1 MIEFKESIFI
11 YPNKNKIGPIDL
23 KINEGEVRLLVGKSG
38 SGKTSIIR
46 MANGIIDNLY
56 EGEKSGKVFINNKNV
71 SDMTVK
77 ELISTV
83 SSVYQ
88 NPKTQFFTDNSTS
101 ELLFSLENLGYQKDD
116 MELILNKVVEVLDIK
131 HLLNRNVLELSGGE
145 KQIVCLASAMMT
157 NSNVIVLDEPT
168 SNLDLVNIIKVKNVL
183 KTLKKLNKT
192 ILISEHRLNYLKD
205 IVDTVSIIENG
216 KIYRNYT
223 AEEFYNL
230 SEKERK
236 SLNLRSLSG
245 IKKISTI
252 KKEFIS
258 NKILEIKKLRYV
270 VKKKEIINI
279 ESLKLYSGRIYFL
292 IGKNGAGKSTFVKS
306 LVGLLKTKDD
316 EIFWRGN
323 KISSKYRLRNSY
335 LVFQNVNSQLF
346 TASVREE
353 IELNNEFKKIDNL
366 LFDLNLLNKK
376 DEHPQSL
383 SGGEKQRVSIAAGI
397 ASNREILI
405 ADEPTSGMD
414 YSNMMN
420 VCKLLR
426 EYVKRDKVVL
436 VISHDLEFISELAD
450 DILFMSNGKI
460 KYHSGMHENKIEKI
474 EKFLNQTSI
483 CPY

>member
-11 YPNKNKIGPIDL
+11 YPNKKNIGPIDL

-46 MANGIIDNLY
+46 MVNGIIDNLY
-56 EGEKSGKVFINNKNV
+56 EGEKFGNVFINNKNV

-116 MELILNKVVEVLDIK
+116 MELILNEVVEALDIK

-145 KQIVCLASAMMT
+145 KQIICLASALMT

-168 SNLDLVNIIKVKNVL
+168 SNLDLLNIIKVKNVL

-230 SEKERK
+230 SEEERK
-236 SLNLRSLSG
+236 VLNLRSLSD
-245 IKKISTI
+245 IKKNINR

-258 NKILEIKKLRYV
+258 NEILEIKKLRYL

-279 ESLKLYSGRIYFL
+279 DNLKLYSGKIYFL

-316 EIFWRGN
+316 EVFWKEAKFSCKN
-323 KISSKYRLRNSY
+323 RLRSSY

-346 TASVREE
+346 TSSVHEE
-353 IELNNEFKKIDNL
+353 IELNNEFKKTNDLLSNL
-366 LFDLNLLNKK
+366 YLLNKK

-397 ASNREILI
+397 ASGRKIFI

-414 YSNMMN
+414 YTNMMN
-420 VCKLLR
+420 VCNLLR
-426 EYVKRDKVVL
+426 DYANKDNVVL

-460 KYHSGMHENKIEKI
+460 KYHSDMHETNIEKI
-474 EKFLNQTSI
+474 EKFLN
-483 CPY
+483 